1 LLEEHGLSRSL
12 AMALLNDLRLD
23 LYEHLVKNY
32 GSSVPCSV
40 IASIFV
46 NIIPA
51 LRREGIPVDDLDESM
66 IENVVKALAE
76 GIIAKEALPD
86 ILSYL
91 ARTPGTDLAKAVEAL
106 GIKYVSMEDL
116 DLSVTKVIEANK
128 EKILARRDKAFS
140 IVMSEVMKTVRGKV
154 DGKLVAERVKAKL
167 REILN
172 IET

>member
-1 LLEEHGLSRSL
+1 R
-12 AMALLNDLRLD
+12 N
-23 LYEHLVKNY
+23 
-32 GSSVPCSV
+32 
-40 IASIFV
+40 
-46 NIIPA
+46 
-51 LRREGIPVDDLDESM
+51 
-66 IENVVKALAE
+66 
-76 GIIAKEALPD
+76 
-86 ILSYL
+86 
-91 ARTPGTDLAKAVEAL
+91 
-106 GIKYVSMEDL
+106 MEDL